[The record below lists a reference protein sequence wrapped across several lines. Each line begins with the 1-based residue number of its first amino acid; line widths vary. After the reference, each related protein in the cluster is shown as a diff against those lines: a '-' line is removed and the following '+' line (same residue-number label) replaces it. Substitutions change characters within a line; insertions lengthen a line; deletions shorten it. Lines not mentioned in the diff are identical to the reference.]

1 MIKEN
6 RKKIIF
12 FLPPNIGG
20 AERIT
25 ITYAKLLDTNLYD
38 IKFVVIGKE
47 KGDIVK
53 FIPCEFETLFINIR
67 TIYHFA
73 TLKIYKLL
81 KKERPDIVFC
91 SLIRLNTR
99 VIAAAKL
106 HKNIKVIVRNN
117 IGLFEIK
124 TLINRFL
131 VNLLYP
137 KSDKIVLQT
146 EEMLDECKKW
156 FKNDLNK
163 FIVIPNPI
171 DKATIDNNV
180 KEKTSP
186 LDPNCCNFVFVGR
199 ISYVKGLDILIRAFK
214 KVSREIENAKLYI
227 VGKIEQEEYYK
238 SLLHIVEINKLT
250 GKVIFTGFSTNPHIY
265 IKNANSLVLPSRIE
279 GMPNVVLDAMY
290 LKTPV
295 VVTRSVPIV
304 EELVDSKHGIT
315 VPVDDIE
322 AMSNAMIRI
331 LEINVKESYTNNSEE
346 LVKQIFSEV
355 LN

>member
-1 MIKEN
+1 M
-6 RKKIIF
+6 
-12 FLPPNIGG
+12 
-20 AERIT
+20 
-25 ITYAKLLDTNLYD
+25 
-38 IKFVVIGKE
+38 
-47 KGDIVK
+47 
-53 FIPCEFETLFINIR
+53 
-67 TIYHFA
+67 
-73 TLKIYKLL
+73 LK
-81 KKERPDIVFC
+81 V
-91 SLIRLNTR
+91 LI
-99 VIAAAKL
+99 
-106 HKNIKVIVRNN
+106 
-117 IGLFEIK
+117 
-124 TLINRFL
+124 
-131 VNLLYP
+131 
-137 KSDKIVLQT
+137 
-146 EEMLDECKKW
+146 
-156 FKNDLNK
+156 
-163 FIVIPNPI
+163 
-171 DKATIDNNV
+171 
-180 KEKTSP
+180 
-186 LDPNCCNFVFVGR
+186 
-199 ISYVKGLDILIRAFK
+199 
-214 KVSREIENAKLYI
+214 EIENAKLYI